1 MSNQIVEEVPT
12 QAPAAGGGAQEK
24 LEKQARQL
32 AYDVKYKVKQQMNRG
47 TKLDPAAVKKAY
59 ISFLGRATGSP
70 QVKALAKKKL
80 LGEATANQIVAVLR
94 EDGDKTFKVR
104 VTDKQ
109 TGNTYVRMATRA
121 KIAELR
127 ANTNIASVEMTG
139 YGEPTRSSA
148 QATGSK
154 PTAKKDF
161 DGDGKK
167 ESSSKE
173 HAGVVHNAIQKK
185 KGGKQDGQD
194 TRSEAFIADAKK
206 EECGDK
212 KVEELKKGKKN
223 IVKVMPSFGEELKK
237 DEKKEEEE
245 DPRSMGTKY
254 RNMKN
259 RWRAMGLKLSHE
271 PEGELTEETPAER
284 IDRISATKVAQRKA
298 KAEAETAARERRT
311 VAFQKHKKETIAQGG
326 RPVDALDSWQKKKLN
341 KEEAD
346 PVADAKEKQSTDAI
360 ERKQKRADVIK
371 KQVLLKK
378 LQAVRAGGGSAITAS
393 HEVEGET
400 IEEADSL
407 AAQTARWEANRQ
419 RRMKKSG
426 SYERPNWL
434 PRDQDHSDRYG
445 SSKGEKKK
453 PQKTHANLQNEEVEF
468 ELTEEFI
475 TERVDHATEYFYK
488 EGINPD
494 GLDLIIEEV
503 GIDEFTAFVI
513 DGPQELNED
522 EAAYQKAK
530 KKAIAGSDRR
540 EREGKGEYSPKG
552 SSSPYT
558 KQGIGAKTKKKPKIG
573 HTGTKVVAATK
584 KAKKAQPAKPTS
596 REGLGSKI
604 RSTVSKGFE
613 RHKAAVGKAKTQ
625 VKKIAKTASDT
636 AKQHSKHRKDF
647 VGGLKATP
655 KERKIAG
662 GIAKGA
668 KKALTGE
675 EADLRSQ
682 KVDKIIEAMSSY
694 DKARKAAARRAA
706 DRNAKRRRGEM
717 GGRMER
723 ETYTSEGGARMHYK
737 GYRARDGE

>member
-1 MSNQIVEEVPT
+1 MGDFYETFDSDAKLLSKELDIALTSREMGKGQRVPLAGIPFHSLETYLSVLIKKGYKVAICEQTSEPTKGKKIVDREVVRVVTPGTIVEDSLLDISSNNYLVSIFVKSDEVGLSFIDITTGEFATTQFQLRELSYELSRINPSEILLSEGSDIAKEFENKLTMIPNTLFNYENSKKTLLNHFSVSSLEAYGCSNLDLAIISAGAIISYIKDTQPQSLDIIKKLFTYSTNSFMSIDHYTKRNLELFENVNNSDSQNSLYSILNRTQTPIGSRLLKKFISFPLINVEEINKRQEVVNWLYKNGLNRKAIIELLNQISDIERLMSKIKRFSATPRDLLSLSNS
-12 QAPAAGGGAQEK
+12 
-24 LEKQARQL
+24 LEL
-32 AYDVKYKVKQQMNRG
+32 
-47 TKLDPAAVKKAY
+47 
-59 ISFLGRATGSP
+59 SP
-70 QVKALAKKKL
+70 QIKSLIKDSNNNSLFWIVESILDNYSAVSLINNSINL
-80 LGEATANQIVAVLR
+80 EATNLV
-94 EDGDKTFKVR
+94 
-104 VTDKQ
+104 
-109 TGNTYVRMATRA
+109 
-121 KIAELR
+121 
-127 ANTNIASVEMTG
+127 
-139 YGEPTRSSA
+139 
-148 QATGSK
+148 
-154 PTAKKDF
+154 
-161 DGDGKK
+161 GDGKTIK
-167 ESSSKE
+167 RGFSSELDQIYDMSK
-173 HAGVVHNAIQKK
+173 NA
-185 KGGKQDGQD
+185 
-194 TRSEAFIADAKK
+194 RNFI
-206 EECGDK
+206 
-212 KVEELKKGKKN
+212 
-223 IVKVMPSFGEELKK
+223 
-237 DEKKEEEE
+237 
-245 DPRSMGTKY
+245 
-254 RNMKN
+254 
-259 RWRAMGLKLSHE
+259 
-271 PEGELTEETPAER
+271 
-284 IDRISATKVAQRKA
+284 
-298 KAEAETAARERRT
+298 
-311 VAFQKHKKETIAQGG
+311 
-326 RPVDALDSWQKKKLN
+326 
-341 KEEAD
+341 
-346 PVADAKEKQSTDAI
+346 
-360 ERKQKRADVIK
+360 
-371 KQVLLKK
+371 
-378 LQAVRAGGGSAITAS
+378 
-393 HEVEGET
+393 
-400 IEEADSL
+400 
-407 AAQTARWEANRQ
+407 
-419 RRMKKSG
+419 
-426 SYERPNWL
+426 
-434 PRDQDHSDRYG
+434 
-445 SSKGEKKK
+445 
-453 PQKTHANLQNEEVEF
+453 ANLQNEEVEF

-636 AKQHSKHRKDF
+636 AKQHSQHRKDF

-723 ETYTSEGGARMHYK
+723 ETYTSEGGKRMHYK
-737 GYRARDGE
+737 GYTARDGE